1 MAPPPDSPS
10 IKIKVS
16 WLKQN
21 LAQGTSQP
29 VLEFDEQ
36 QVSHFDPN
44 VTTFK
49 MVKHSCSYPAPPH
62 KVRMWC
68 SAFGAA
74 SELPLSMELNVFI
87 NTFELITEEKH
98 TLAMVRLGRPRAVA
112 VSRRPRLPPGAAA
125 PLKTR
130 RPCGSHLL
138 RRAIRSPRSVATP
151 PAHSTRRGFRPT
163 GRPLAAAS

>member
-10 IKIKVS
+10 INIKVS

-21 LAQGTSQP
+21 LAAGTSQP

-36 QVSHFDPN
+36 QLFHFDPHQ
-44 VTTFK
+44 TTFR

-68 SAFGAA
+68 SSFGAA
-74 SELPLSMELNVFI
+74 TELPLSMELNVFI

-98 TLAMVRLGRPRAVA
+98 TLAMVRLRRL
-112 VSRRPRLPPGAAA
+112 RRPRHRRQPDVIRGSLWRTCPCEDSPAVRPQPPRFLYHNASQTVTL
-125 PLKTR
+125 LK
-130 RPCGSHLL
+130 P
-138 RRAIRSPRSVATP
+138 
-151 PAHSTRRGFRPT
+151 
-163 GRPLAAAS
+163 